1 MKHVQRQYFSFTKTT
16 IESKVSL
23 KIMSQVSISL
33 YMFEAGVPV
42 FALFQDELEARKSL
56 RAFCLQP
63 KSQLNILRN
72 LYFEF
77 AVKKYL
83 KGF

>member
-1 MKHVQRQYFSFTKTT
+1 MYRDNNFHSRREVL
-16 IESKVSL
+16 SL

-33 YMFEAGVPV
+33 FMFEAGFPV

-63 KSQLNILRN
+63 IS
-72 LYFEF
+72 
-77 AVKKYL
+77 
-83 KGF
+83 